1 MQEMKKRNGHDR
13 SSRKDDAAF
22 GRLKSLHLVQRVSKT
37 LFKSFLEMAIYAT
50 FIFIVLRAHAS
61 FSLLIRYRTIYWRR
75 MEEALDIDDLLPDVV
90 PNILNQCNIVQGTVQ
105 KLGEEIYSYS
115 TEALPLRFPP

>member
-1 MQEMKKRNGHDR
+1 
-13 SSRKDDAAF
+13 
-22 GRLKSLHLVQRVSKT
+22 
-37 LFKSFLEMAIYAT
+37 
-50 FIFIVLRAHAS
+50 
-61 FSLLIRYRTIYWRR
+61 